1 MPYLAEPHHTL
12 KSILAAVTR
21 LLSGRAYR
29 LPTGLKLIA
38 RQTPQRNRFDLLTV
52 NNLMW
57 NPREGAYKA
66 EPNGSISYQGNP
78 TVWTVGDLIDTG
90 EDVPQLAAGA

>member
-1 MPYLAEPHHTL
+1 MP
-12 KSILAAVTR
+12 R

-38 RQTPQRNRFDLLTV
+38 RQTPQNNRFDLLTT
-52 NNLMW
+52 NNLLW

-66 EPNGSISYQGNP
+66 EPDGTISFQGKP
-78 TVWTVGDLIDTG
+78 TTWTVGDLIDTG
-90 EDVPQLAAGA
+90 QDVPTLVAGA